1 MTIMGL
7 SLLVVFG
14 GIIAFNLVKAFMI
27 NRFFASYQ
35 PPAVSVSSAIAQAVD
50 WNPTIDGIGNFVAT
64 DGVDVNSEASGNVI
78 EIHFE
83 SGQYVEKDEPLI
95 TIDDAIDQALLKF
108 NQSELSL
115 KQLEYNR
122 QTDLYKRGATPI
134 SSVDEAKANLQQAQA
149 KVEQIQ
155 AQINQKHIKAPFAG
169 RLGIRQV
176 NLGQYVSPGQT
187 SVVSLQSMDPL
198 YLDFYLP
205 EQYYKQIKIDQPIS
219 FTVQEF
225 PDFMFEGKISAIN
238 SKIDLT
244 THNVQV
250 QATLANCPT
259 EALKDPKNS
268 TLIKTKTIE
277 RSDKLMISC
286 NSDEN
291 RKNKVNQFVFVPGMF
306 SSIQI
311 KQAPEPNTVIVPSTA
326 ISYSL
331 YGNSIYLIEKSKE
344 NGKNGEPQLV
354 VKRVFVVT
362 GEQEGNYTVIK
373 RGIKAGQEIVST
385 GDLKLQNGTP
395 VRINNSVKLDSTPNV
410 DKIGQ

>member
-1 MTIMGL
+1 VL
-7 SLLVVFG
+7 FRS
-14 GIIAFNLVKAFMI
+14 
-27 NRFFASYQ
+27 
-35 PPAVSVSSAIAQAVD
+35 
-50 WNPTIDGIGNFVAT
+50 
-64 DGVDVNSEASGNVI
+64 
-78 EIHFE
+78 
-83 SGQYVEKDEPLI
+83 
-95 TIDDAIDQALLKF
+95 
-108 NQSELSL
+108 
-115 KQLEYNR
+115 
-122 QTDLYKRGATPI
+122 
-134 SSVDEAKANLQQAQA
+134 
-149 KVEQIQ
+149 

-205 EQYYKQIKIDQPIS
+205 EQYYKQIKIDQPIT

-225 PDFMFEGKISAIN
+225 PDLIFEGKISAIN

-259 EALKDPKNS
+259 EAVKDPKNS

-277 RSDKLMISC
+277 RSDKLIINC
-286 NSDEN
+286 NSDDN
-291 RKNKVNQFVFVPGMF
+291 RNNKVNQFVFIPGMF

-311 KQAPEPNTVIVPSTA
+311 KQAAEPNTIIVPSTA

-331 YGNSIYLIEKSKE
+331 YGNSVYLIEKSKE
-344 NGKNGEPQLV
+344 SGKNGEPQLV
-354 VKRVFVVT
+354 VKRIFVAT

-395 VRINNSVKLDSTPNV
+395 IRINNSVKLDSEPNV